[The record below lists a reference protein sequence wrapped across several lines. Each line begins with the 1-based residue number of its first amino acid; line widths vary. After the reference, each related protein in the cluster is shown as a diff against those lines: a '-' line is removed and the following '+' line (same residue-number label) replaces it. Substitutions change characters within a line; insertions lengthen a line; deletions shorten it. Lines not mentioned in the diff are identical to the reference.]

1 MGLISDYN
9 DRNNSGSLGG
19 FNTSYERKVM
29 TVEEIEQADPAKF
42 IKADGKYMPTVFGKK
57 FRIFGKVTN
66 NATVA
71 KYKDIS
77 IKINYYS
84 ETETFLHS
92 EVYVLYEYLTPH
104 MAKEF
109 EIKVNKPAGSTKV
122 GLEAVGAI
130 PY

>member
-1 MGLISDYN
+1 
-9 DRNNSGSLGG
+9 
-19 FNTSYERKVM
+19 M

-42 IKADGKYMPTVFGKK
+42 LVADGQYMPTIFGKK

-84 ETETFLHS
+84 ETETLLHS
-92 EVYVLYEYLTPH
+92 EVYVLYEFLTPH
-104 MAKEF
+104 LTKEF
-109 EIKVNKPAGSTKV
+109 EIKVKKPAGSTKV
-122 GLEAVGAI
+122 GLEAVGAT